1 MSVPPSDANIGWAG
15 THRIVVVSFGDC
27 VDVAAAAAAAAVV
40 AVAIIA
46 AAVCQINDSCS
57 SRLEESVQ
65 SFFREADEQ
74 FGWSPGPDR
83 KRPLVKVGFHV
94 RLTDASDHLERFNNA
109 SRFTGAQLLGMM
121 EEVLQVI
128 KLDARGACGMRTC
141 SC

>member
-1 MSVPPSDANIGWAG
+1 MPILVGLEHTALLWSVLVTASTWLLLLLLLPLLLLLLLLLLF
-15 THRIVVVSFGDC
+15 V
-27 VDVAAAAAAAAVV
+27 
-40 AVAIIA
+40 
-46 AAVCQINDSCS
+46 INDSCS